1 MGKAAKVAPKGKGD
15 KTKDGFA
22 KPKEAVEATGIPTAA
37 TLAAWALRVFVFM
50 NVLNSAYNIRLYAI
64 KEYGRVIHEFDPW
77 FNYRATEY
85 LAEHGME
92 KFFKWYDHM
101 SWYPLGRP
109 VGTTIYPGMQITSVY
124 IWETLKMFPD
134 WAMSLNDVCCFVP
147 AWFGVI
153 ATAFLGLL
161 TWECSGSANAGVA
174 ASAVMAIIPAHI
186 MRSVGGG
193 YDNESI
199 AVTAMCATFYFWVRS
214 LRNDN
219 SWWWGA
225 VAGVAYIYMV
235 AVWGGYIFV
244 LNMVG
249 LHAAVLLFTGR
260 YTSKLH
266 HSYTLWYVIG
276 TLGAIQVPVVGWT
289 PLKSLEQLA
298 PFGLFIALQL
308 MEFCEYKRRSENL
321 DDKQMLQL
329 RMKILAGAGMGFALA
344 AALLYPTGY
353 FGPLSSRIRGLFVK
367 HTRTGNPL
375 VDSVAEH
382 QPASASAYWQFL
394 HYCYYVSPLGFILTC
409 FNKNDQKIFLLA
421 YGATAYYFANRM
433 MRLMIIAGPAASAL
447 TGVFLAYLFE
457 FAATPIFREMGW
469 VQEDA
474 GLPWIWSKPAATAAE
489 AKKELTPKYQQRK
502 EKSFTEDPE
511 IVTQWEQGRKTRMGV
526 GLFLCLIILP
536 FCAMDFTMVCH
547 QMAIGMSNPQL
558 MFKANLRD
566 GSQVMVDDYR
576 EAYWWLRDKTP
587 EDSRVMA
594 WWDYGY
600 QITGIANRTSIAD
613 GNTWNHEHIATLGR
627 MLTSPVKDAH
637 RAIRHLADFVLVW
650 AGGGGDDMAKS
661 PHLARIANSVYEG
674 HCKGDPTCQLFG
686 FNQDGSPTP
695 MMKDSLLYQLVQNG
709 LVPGVSVDSDRFQQ
723 VFSSKFGK
731 VRIYRVMS
739 VDAKSKAWVADPS
752 NRICDAPGSWY
763 CTGQYPPALKDLIA
777 KRKNFAQLEDFN
789 NGDADT
795 KKRSE
800 KYQKEYMKRM
810 DSQGGGHGRRL

>member
-1 MGKAAKVAPKGKGD
+1 
-15 KTKDGFA
+15 
-22 KPKEAVEATGIPTAA
+22 
-37 TLAAWALRVFVFM
+37 
-50 NVLNSAYNIRLYAI
+50 
-64 KEYGRVIHEFDPW
+64 
-77 FNYRATEY
+77 
-85 LAEHGME
+85 
-92 KFFKWYDHM
+92 
-101 SWYPLGRP
+101 
-109 VGTTIYPGMQITSVY
+109 
-124 IWETLKMFPD
+124 
-134 WAMSLNDVCCFVP
+134 
-147 AWFGVI
+147 
-153 ATAFLGLL
+153 
-161 TWECSGSANAGVA
+161 
-174 ASAVMAIIPAHI
+174 
-186 MRSVGGG
+186 
-193 YDNESI
+193 
-199 AVTAMCATFYFWVRS
+199 
-214 LRNDN
+214 
-219 SWWWGA
+219 
-225 VAGVAYIYMV
+225 
-235 AVWGGYIFV
+235 
-244 LNMVG
+244 
-249 LHAAVLLFTGR
+249 
-260 YTSKLH
+260 
-266 HSYTLWYVIG
+266 
-276 TLGAIQVPVVGWT
+276 
-289 PLKSLEQLA
+289 
-298 PFGLFIALQL
+298 
-308 MEFCEYKRRSENL
+308 
-321 DDKQMLQL
+321 
-329 RMKILAGAGMGFALA
+329 
-344 AALLYPTGY
+344 
-353 FGPLSSRIRGLFVK
+353 
-367 HTRTGNPL
+367 
-375 VDSVAEH
+375 
-382 QPASASAYWQFL
+382 
-394 HYCYYVSPLGFILTC
+394 
-409 FNKNDQKIFLLA
+409 
-421 YGATAYYFANRM
+421 
-433 MRLMIIAGPAASAL
+433 
-447 TGVFLAYLFE
+447 
-457 FAATPIFREMGW
+457 
-469 VQEDA
+469 
-474 GLPWIWSKPAATAAE
+474 
-489 AKKELTPKYQQRK
+489 
-502 EKSFTEDPE
+502 
-511 IVTQWEQGRKTRMGV
+511 VTQWEQGRKTRMGV